1 MALSQ
6 EPPAKGPKVTNQKNA
21 AAPARKAEML
31 RRAALVQHAPLF
43 ADISQTE
50 CREIVSRARERQYRR
65 HQTIFLEGDPARN
78 VILLMHGNIKI
89 MQLGQIGSEVILRV
103 VWSGDL
109 VGEEGLSLQSKH
121 RSTAQPLDDAT
132 VLVWDTSVFV
142 ALADRFPLLRRNLQ
156 NIVSQRLEELEE
168 RYREVST
175 ANVAARLSHALV
187 RLATKAGH
195 RTKTAT
201 EIHLSREELAQ
212 LTGTTFFTVGR
223 LLSEWAYLGLVSVRR
238 ETVSVQNIEA
248 LKELAFPE

>member
-132 VLVWDTSVFV
+132 VLVWDTSVFE

-175 ANVAARLSHALV
+175 ANVAARLSNALV
-187 RLATKAGH
+187 RLAAKAGH

-212 LTGTTFFTVGR
+212 LTGTTFSTVGR

>member
-1 MALSQ
+1 
-6 EPPAKGPKVTNQKNA
+6 
-21 AAPARKAEML
+21 ML

-132 VLVWDTSVFV
+132 VLVWDTSVFE
-142 ALADRFPLLRRNLQ
+142 ALADRFPCFDGICRTLSPSDWKSWRSGTVRFPQQTLQ
-156 NIVSQRLEELEE
+156 
-168 RYREVST
+168 
-175 ANVAARLSHALV
+175 
-187 RLATKAGH
+187 LA
-195 RTKTAT
+195 
-201 EIHLSREELAQ
+201 
-212 LTGTTFFTVGR
+212 
-223 LLSEWAYLGLVSVRR
+223 
-238 ETVSVQNIEA
+238 
-248 LKELAFPE
+248 